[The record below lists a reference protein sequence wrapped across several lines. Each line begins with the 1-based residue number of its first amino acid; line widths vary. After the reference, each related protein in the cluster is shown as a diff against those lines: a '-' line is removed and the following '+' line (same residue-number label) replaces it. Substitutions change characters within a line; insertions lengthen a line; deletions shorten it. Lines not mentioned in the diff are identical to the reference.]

1 MRTAVRLE
9 WLTLAYLCSAVVA
22 IYLTLG
28 SSQAMKTAW
37 FEDMLSMIPPAAF
50 LVASRV
56 RHRDPNDRYPYGYHR
71 AVTVAFLC
79 AALALFVMG
88 AFLLYEAI
96 SKLLAFEHPTI
107 GTVELLGQPIWLGW
121 LMLPALVWSAV
132 PAALLGHAKLP
143 LATALHDKVLHADA
157 TMNKADWLTAT
168 AAMLGVVGIGFGL
181 WWADAAAAAVISLDI
196 LHDGYGNLRTVV
208 SDLMDSRPTTVDHGG
223 RDALPARIERQLREL
238 DWIADVEVR
247 MREEGHVFFGEAF
260 VVPRDEHEL
269 PRKIERAVAAA
280 LASDWRM
287 HDLVIMPVTDL
298 HTEPSERGQRAYK
311 TSP

>member
-1 MRTAVRLE
+1 
-9 WLTLAYLCSAVVA
+9 
-22 IYLTLG
+22 
-28 SSQAMKTAW
+28 
-37 FEDMLSMIPPAAF
+37 
-50 LVASRV
+50 
-56 RHRDPNDRYPYGYHR
+56 
-71 AVTVAFLC
+71 
-79 AALALFVMG
+79 MG